1 MKRMVITLA
10 AMAFALAG
18 AGSAVAQLAIFPLS
32 AAEPV
37 DPKKPFD
44 DVVCKADLIGKT
56 RCKVNVLATYNG
68 TSCSAKAPNITFDK
82 PDRRFVLIWIPVDAN
97 QNPADSFRFCPLLGD
112 GAFLKDQAGSDDEQF
127 DDAWSGDD
135 AGNGTDPT
143 KFKGKACF
151 KRFRMSAENSKATSQ
166 YDYRMYF
173 RHMPSGK
180 PCTVDPFIK
189 NG

>member
-1 MKRMVITLA
+1 MQRLKLVVATLGLVLAGIGSA
-10 AMAFALAG
+10 AAQFAL
-18 AGSAVAQLAIFPLS
+18 FPLS

-37 DPKKPFD
+37 NPARPFD

-68 TSCSAKAPNITFDK
+68 TACSAKAPNITFDK
-82 PDRRFVLIWIPVDAN
+82 PDRRFVVIWIPVDAA
-97 QNPADSFRFCPLLGD
+97 QNPDESFRFCPLLGD
-112 GAFLKDQAGSDDEQF
+112 GAFLKDSAGSDDEQF

-135 AGNGTDPT
+135 AGNGTDPL

-151 KRFRMSAENSKATSQ
+151 KRFRMSAENSKSLAQ
-166 YDYRMYF
+166 YDYRMVF
-173 RHMPSGK
+173 RHKPSGK